1 MTLDTILLIIILVGI
16 IFIGFM
22 VAVQGQ
28 QIHDLLNKK

>member
-1 MTLDTILLIIILVGI
+1 MIELALLITILIGV

-28 QIHDLLNKK
+28 QIHDLIKKK

>member
-1 MTLDTILLIIILVGI
+1 MTELVLLIIILAVV
-16 IFIGFM
+16 IFIAFM

>member
-1 MTLDTILLIIILVGI
+1 MTIDTILLIIILVAV

-22 VAVQGQ
+22 INVQGQ

>member
-1 MTLDTILLIIILVGI
+1 MTNTILLIILLAVV

-28 QIHDLLNKK
+28 QIHDLLKKK

>member
-1 MTLDTILLIIILVGI
+1 MTELVLLIIILVGV

-22 VAVQGQ
+22 VLVQGQ

>member
-1 MTLDTILLIIILVGI
+1 MIELVLLITILIGV

-28 QIHDLLNKK
+28 QIHDLLKKK

>member
-1 MTLDTILLIIILVGI
+1 MTIDTILLIIILVGV
-16 IFIGFM
+16 IFVGFM

>member
-1 MTLDTILLIIILVGI
+1 MIELILLITILIGV

-28 QIHDLLNKK
+28 QIHDLLKKK

>member
-1 MTLDTILLIIILVGI
+1 MIELTLLIIILAVV

-22 VAVQGQ
+22 VMVQGQ

>member
-1 MTLDTILLIIILVGI
+1 MIELALLITILIGV

-28 QIHDLLNKK
+28 QIHDLLKKK